1 MSEETKKEINI
12 AEVNEIAK
20 DIREKHFLDIAIS
33 PMFAKQVSSDQRRHI
48 HTDDGFKSRA
58 YTYAIIESDGDRYRP
73 IDNGHHPWPNF
84 ETYEEALADAV
95 SVSVAYQKNKQDG
108 K

>member
-20 DIREKHFLDIAIS
+20 ELREKHFLDIAIS
-33 PMFAKQVSSDQRRHI
+33 PMFAKQVKKNGNKHT
-48 HTDDGFKSRA
+48 HTDDGFKSRS

-73 IDNGHHPWPNF
+73 INNGHSPWPDF

-95 SVSVAYQKNKQDG
+95 SVSVAYQKK